1 MNNLKYKQILY
12 FISVV
17 ILLTIGVQGYWAY
30 KNYQSEK
37 QQFVTDVQT
46 CLDNAVDAYYTK
58 IAKENTWAYMLDSI
72 PNDSIFMNIN
82 INNLLSEGDSLH
94 RNFEEF
100 HLNDTNNTRR
110 VSIIKSNSFDDFNFE
125 TNSNEPTII
134 YKTIDSIKGVIP
146 RHLEMLTS
154 KIVVSFSEDSL
165 SLNRIDSLILMEL
178 NRKKIHLNYGLYYK
192 DGWGEGQK
200 LRETTVDNSELL
212 ATTGSSFIMDGSKL
226 QMHYSNNSM
235 TILKRNSIS
244 LLISFLLVSS
254 IIFCLIYLLKI
265 IQKQKELAEIK
276 NDLISNITHEFKTPL
291 ATISVALEGIQ
302 RFNSDNDTEK
312 SKKYTEMSKTEVN
325 KLTFMVEK
333 LLETATLDSDSLQLN
348 LQETNLV
355 SLVEKASTINS
366 ELTNGKDIIFTSNK
380 EEYLVNVDRFHFE
393 NALNNIIDNAVKYG
407 GNKIEVSLEASN
419 SRLNIKIKDNGKEL
433 TKQQASKIFEK
444 FYRVPKGNTHD
455 VKGFGIGLY
464 YSKNII
470 EKHGG
475 SIAVAVEDGT
485 EFSINIPLKSKTPI

>member
-17 ILLTIGVQGYWAY
+17 ILLTIGVQGYWSY

-37 QQFVTDVQT
+37 QHFTADVQT

-82 INNLLSEGDSLH
+82 IQKNLSDEDSLH
-94 RNFEEF
+94 RNFKEF
-100 HLNDTNNTRR
+100 HSSDSSNIKRI
-110 VSIIKSNSFDDFNFE
+110 SILKSSSFDDFNFKSKSK
-125 TNSNEPTII
+125 TPDII
-134 YKTIDSIKGVIP
+134 YKTIDSMEGVFP

-165 SLNRIDSLILMEL
+165 SLNSIDSLILKEL
-178 NRKKIHLNYGLYYK
+178 NRKEINLNYGLYYK
-192 DGWGEGQK
+192 NGWGSDQK
-200 LRETTVDNSELL
+200 LRETTVDNSELV
-212 ATTGSSFIMDGSKL
+212 ATTGSTFLMDGSKL
-226 QMHYSNNSM
+226 QMHYNNNSLA
-235 TILKRNSIS
+235 ILKRNSIS
-244 LLISFLLVSS
+244 LFISFLLVSS
-254 IIFCLIYLLKI
+254 IVFCLIYLLKI

-312 SKKYTEMSKTEVN
+312 SKKYTEMSKTEVD

-333 LLETATLDSDSLQLN
+333 LLETATLDSDNLQLN
-348 LQETNLV
+348 LEETNLV
-355 SLVEKASTINS
+355 SLVEKASTINP
-366 ELTNGKDIIFTSNK
+366 ELTNGKDIIFTSNI
-380 EEYLVNVDRFHFE
+380 EECLVNVDRFHFE
-393 NALNNIIDNAVKYG
+393 NALNNIIDNAIKYG
-407 GNKIEVSLEASN
+407 GSKIEVSLKASN
-419 SRLNIKIKDNGKEL
+419 SEVTINIKDNGKSL

-475 SIAVAVEDGT
+475 NVGVTVGDGT
-485 EFSINIPLKSKTPI
+485 EFEIVIPV

>member
-1 MNNLKYKQILY
+1 MNNIKYKQILY

-17 ILLTIGVQGYWAY
+17 ILLTIGVQGYWSY

-37 QQFVTDVQT
+37 KQFVTDVQT

-58 IAKENTWAYMLDSI
+58 IAKENTRAYILDSI
-72 PNDSIFMNIN
+72 PNDSLFMNIN
-82 INNLLSEGDSLH
+82 INNFLSQEDSIH
-94 RNFEEF
+94 RKFEEF

-110 VSIIKSNSFDDFNFE
+110 ISIIKSNSFDEFNFE

-134 YKTIDSIKGVIP
+134 YKAIDSIKGVMP

-165 SLNRIDSLILMEL
+165 SLNSIDSLIINEL
-178 NRKKIHLNYGLYYK
+178 NRKEINLNYGLYYK
-192 DGWGEGQK
+192 DEWGEGQK
-200 LRETTVDNSELL
+200 LREATVDNSELL
-212 ATTGSSFIMDGSKL
+212 ATTGSIFIMDGSKL

-244 LLISFLLVSS
+244 LFISFLLVSS
-254 IIFCLIYLLKI
+254 IVFCLIYLLKI

-302 RFNSDNDTEK
+302 RFNENNDTQK
-312 SKKYTEMSKTEVN
+312 SKKYTEMSKTEVD

-348 LQETNLV
+348 IEETNLV

-366 ELTNGKDIIFTSNK
+366 ELTNGKEITFTSDK
-380 EEYLVNVDRFHFE
+380 EECLVNIDQFHFE
-393 NALNNIIDNAVKYG
+393 NAFNNIIDNAIKYG
-407 GNKIEVSLEASN
+407 GSKIEVSLETSN
-419 SRLNIKIKDNGKEL
+419 SRLIINIKDNGKDL

-470 EKHGG
+470 VKHGG
-475 SIAVAVEDGT
+475 NIDVAVEGGT
-485 EFSINIPLKSKTPI
+485 EFKIMVPK